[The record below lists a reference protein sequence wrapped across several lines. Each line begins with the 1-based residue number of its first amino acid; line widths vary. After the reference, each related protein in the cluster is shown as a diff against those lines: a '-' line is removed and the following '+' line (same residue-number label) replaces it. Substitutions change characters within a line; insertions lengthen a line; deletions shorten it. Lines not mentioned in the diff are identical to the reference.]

1 MKTFSFFL
9 LLILFSFKNLHCES
23 FLSKDFDE
31 MLSKTYV
38 NNPDILEERNK
49 LFQID
54 ELMPQAYSNFR
65 PKINGFYEKGKVD
78 LATAG
83 SNLISDGVR
92 TETSKGIKITQP
104 IFEGGSNISK
114 ILEAENKIISQ
125 RYRLKSVE
133 QKVLLAATKAYSNF
147 TSQQTKLRLSKKN
160 LEFLKKQF
168 ESTKSQFEIGNLT
181 FTDVSISK
189 SRLLLAESDLLQ
201 SQSDLISFKQELSSI
216 VGTTPMKPELFFDF
230 PEFEYD
236 VEGLVKFSLKNNPE
250 IISLKYELISLKK
263 KIQSL
268 YRLKLPKIELQA
280 ELRKDS
286 GYFKSNSSREVMSA
300 YANVGIPLYQ
310 SGNASSKIREAK
322 KELSARKELVKSQK
336 NFLKTKFVRSWS
348 VYKTSQSKID
358 AYKEQVKANTKFLE
372 GLNQELFLGERTVL
386 EILDGEQELI
396 KSELS
401 LVQSYK
407 EYFDSFF
414 EILTHMGK
422 MNPNFLNLS
431 VETFNDTQNFD
442 KIKYKWLDI
451 LE

>member
-1 MKTFSFFL
+1 M
-9 LLILFSFKNLHCES
+9 
-23 FLSKDFDE
+23 D
-31 MLSKTYV
+31 
-38 NNPDILEERNK
+38 
-49 LFQID
+49 
-54 ELMPQAYSNFR
+54 
-65 PKINGFYEKGKVD
+65 
-78 LATAG
+78 
-83 SNLISDGVR
+83 
-92 TETSKGIKITQP
+92 
-104 IFEGGSNISK
+104 
-114 ILEAENKIISQ
+114 
-125 RYRLKSVE
+125 
-133 QKVLLAATKAYSNF
+133 
-147 TSQQTKLRLSKKN
+147 
-160 LEFLKKQF
+160 
-168 ESTKSQFEIGNLT
+168 
-181 FTDVSISK
+181 
-189 SRLLLAESDLLQ
+189 
-201 SQSDLISFKQELSSI
+201 
-216 VGTTPMKPELFFDF
+216 
-230 PEFEYD
+230 
-236 VEGLVKFSLKNNPE
+236 NNPE

-280 ELRKDS
+280 ELRNDS
-286 GYFKSNSSREVMSA
+286 GFFKSNSSREVMSA

-336 NFLKTKFVRSWS
+336 NFLKTKIVRSWS

-358 AYKEQVKANTKFLE
+358 AYKEQVKANTKFLD

>member
-9 LLILFSFKNLHCES
+9 LLILFSFKNLHCKS

-54 ELMPQAYSNFR
+54 ELMPQAYSKFR

-104 IFEGGSNISK
+104 IFEGGSNVSK

-147 TSQQTKLRLSKKN
+147 TSQQTKFRLSKKN

-230 PEFEYD
+230 PAFEYD

-250 IISLKYELISLKK
+250 IIS
-263 KIQSL
+263 
-268 YRLKLPKIELQA
+268 
-280 ELRKDS
+280 
-286 GYFKSNSSREVMSA
+286 
-300 YANVGIPLYQ
+300 
-310 SGNASSKIREAK
+310 
-322 KELSARKELVKSQK
+322 
-336 NFLKTKFVRSWS
+336 
-348 VYKTSQSKID
+348 
-358 AYKEQVKANTKFLE
+358 
-372 GLNQELFLGERTVL
+372 
-386 EILDGEQELI
+386 
-396 KSELS
+396 
-401 LVQSYK
+401 
-407 EYFDSFF
+407 
-414 EILTHMGK
+414 
-422 MNPNFLNLS
+422 
-431 VETFNDTQNFD
+431 
-442 KIKYKWLDI
+442 
-451 LE
+451 